1 MLSVE
6 VLGQLRIFSDRKEV
20 TKPRKARALLAVLA
34 VMAARG
40 HTVTRA
46 NLAGLLWPYQSGE
59 PGRHSLRNCLM
70 ELCKALGPDSDL
82 VLYRDNN
89 VCRLLV
95 PSDVERFEQLAGS
108 EGLDDLREAARLYRG
123 ELLEGFE
130 INLDTYD
137 EWLDIERDRLRQ
149 LASGIFS
156 KLATSAAAAGDHDG
170 AIAAARRLVDLDE
183 LCEESQRG
191 LITAL
196 EAAGRRTEAVR
207 QYKRCVEVLRRDLGV
222 QPEPATES
230 VGTRVLQASPRAAAN
245 ASWEP
250 DKDLFAELRLLQ
262 ADLADAKTRNLALL
276 EALRDSARA
285 LGTAGKTL
293 VDVRAMLTKLL
304 VERRMPPSNVRDVL
318 KQIERALTPPG
329 LAVPARNGHAV
340 ADPPAVEPPQYD
352 RLPDQRLKAVA

>member
-1 MLSVE
+1 MMLSVE

-108 EGLDDLREAARLYRG
+108 EDLDDLKEAARLYRG
-123 ELLEGFE
+123 DLLEGFE
-130 INLDTYD
+130 LDLDTWD
-137 EWLDIERDRLRQ
+137 EWLDLERDRLRR
-149 LASGIFS
+149 LASRIFS
-156 KLATSAAAAGDHDG
+156 KLATSAAVAGDHDG

-183 LCEESQRG
+183 LNEASQRG

-196 EAAGRRTEAVR
+196 EAAGRRSEAVR
-207 QYKRCVEVLRRDLGV
+207 QYSAASGYCGAISGCSRSRKRKVWAPGCCRQVRAQRR
-222 QPEPATES
+222 
-230 VGTRVLQASPRAAAN
+230 TRVGIRKGMCSPSSDYCS
-245 ASWEP
+245 ASWRIRRP
-250 DKDLFAELRLLQ
+250 AILR
-262 ADLADAKTRNLALL
+262 
-276 EALRDSARA
+276 
-285 LGTAGKTL
+285 
-293 VDVRAMLTKLL
+293 
-304 VERRMPPSNVRDVL
+304 
-318 KQIERALTPPG
+318 
-329 LAVPARNGHAV
+329 
-340 ADPPAVEPPQYD
+340 
-352 RLPDQRLKAVA
+352 